1 MTHRQMEV
9 TTTWHDARDS
19 TPTDGD
25 LVLAAVAGRYR
36 TEPGEAPSSEQD
48 FWFVLPM
55 HFRHLHPVED
65 TDQVLH
71 DRYLDADRVVRK
83 TFGAE
88 GEEDEVVT
96 HWAQMPTLPGIG
108 VLELTGA
115 AVSDA
120 LAAAQERGPAAIED
134 HLSSRDHQNQSGGD
148 TKA

>member
-1 MTHRQMEV
+1 MTQRRVEV

-19 TPTDGD
+19 IPRDGD

-36 TEPGEAPSSEQD
+36 TDPGEAPSSEQD

-65 TDQVLH
+65 TDHVLH

-83 TFGAE
+83 AFGAE

-96 HWAQMPTLPGIG
+96 HWAEMPTLPGIDALG
-108 VLELTGA
+108 LIGA

-120 LAAAQERGPAAIED
+120 LAAAQERGSAGIQD
-134 HLSSRDHQNQSGGD
+134 HLASRDHENPLRGG
-148 TKA
+148 TNA